1 MATVQHRDIPDA
13 QLHEPKGVLTASQ
26 GQVYVAN
33 GGGSGA
39 WAKVGSDVLKGL
51 SGDGGLSGK
60 KVISDGANGFIMRT
74 DAAYGS
80 MVITANTNAFA
91 VTAAVDATLATT
103 SDYTL
108 FTGTGAPWGNEN
120 LFGVSFL
127 TDRLIVPVTGIYEI
141 HAWANISQYPSN
153 TAKVAMRYRINA
165 SGAFSSR
172 YPISKS
178 NSAADAGNLNGF
190 GLIPLNANDFIQL
203 YFASTAGGGL
213 IIQSMNTML
222 KLIRQTA

>member
-1 MATVQHRDIPDA
+1 MSTIQHRDIPDA
-13 QLHEPKGVLTASQ
+13 QLHEPKGISVASA
-26 GQVYVAN
+26 GNVYAAN
-33 GGGSGA
+33 GGGTGT
-39 WAKVGSDVLKGL
+39 WRKVGSDVLQGL
-51 SGDGGLSGK
+51 SGDSGLSGK
-60 KVISDGANGFIMRT
+60 KIISDGTNGFILRT

-80 MVITANTNAFA
+80 MTITANTNAFTM
-91 VTAAVDATLATT
+91 TAAVDPTLAST
-103 SDYTL
+103 SDYVL
-108 FTGTGAPWGNEN
+108 FTGTGAPWGSEN
-120 LFGVSFL
+120 LFGVTFL

-141 HAWANISQYPSN
+141 HAWANISQYPTN
-153 TAKVAMRYRINA
+153 TAKIAMRYRINA

-203 YFASTAGGGL
+203 YFASTTSGGL
-213 IIQSMNTML
+213 IIQSMNTMM